1 MHKQPGTVNQ
11 YGELIDLAADLG
23 HDLATTQMAFLVN
36 GDLPVEKTKELSH
49 AIDLAARI
57 QKKMLALAKAN
68 LRRIASITEVQ
79 DASDVIIEQP
89 TKETAALAMVE
100 MTIAQTH
107 LLELFE
113 ARGRDDIMKHALE
126 HLSAAITILA
136 EVGRADAP
144 KHN

>member
-1 MHKQPGTVNQ
+1 MDKQPGTVDQ
-11 YGELIDLAADLG
+11 YGELMALAADLG
-23 HDLATTQMAFLVN
+23 HDLATTQIAFLVN
-36 GDLPVEKTKELSH
+36 GDLPVAKTKELSH
-49 AIDLAARI
+49 AIDLAAQI
-57 QKKMLALAKAN
+57 QRKMLALAKAN
-68 LRRIASITEVQ
+68 LCRIASITEVPH
-79 DASDVIIEQP
+79 ASDVIIEQP
-89 TKETAALAMVE
+89 TKETAVLAMVE

-113 ARGRDDIMKHALE
+113 ARGGDDIMKHALE

>member
-1 MHKQPGTVNQ
+1 MIKVVRKGDQ
-11 YGELIDLAADLG
+11 YGELVDLASDLG

-36 GDLPVEKTKELSH
+36 GDLPVEKTKQLSH

-57 QKKMLALAKAN
+57 QKKTLALAKAN
-68 LRRIASITEVQ
+68 LRRITKVP
-79 DASDVIIEQP
+79 DASDAIIEPP
-89 TKETAALAMVE
+89 TKETAVLAMVE

-113 ARGRDDIMKHALE
+113 AGGRDDIMKHALE

-136 EVGRADAP
+136 EVGRASAP